1 MNHLF
6 FYPKCLN
13 IEDNKDGQINL
24 EIKNKLYYQLAN
36 LINDCV
42 KFDPDNRIEMTQ
54 VRSQLE
60 RIRKSVYKCKLL

>member
-6 FYPKCLN
+6 FYPKCL
-13 IEDNKDGQINL
+13 ELVDNKDGVVNL

-36 LINDCV
+36 LIKECV
-42 KFDPDNRIEMTQ
+42 KFDPDRRIEMTQ

-60 RIRKSVYKCKLL
+60 EI